1 MKVGWIGAGR
11 MGAQMALRAAYAGH
25 DVCIFAREVAA
36 EAELRAAGARLAA
49 SAPEA
54 VRDADLVCLCLFSDE
69 QVREVM
75 FKPDAG
81 GSGDVLTAMRLG
93 AILAIHTSGSPRL
106 ALDLAAAA
114 PAGVRVIDA
123 PFSGQQD
130 HINKGALTLLVGG
143 DLTALDTARG
153 VFETY
158 ARPIFHV
165 GGLGA
170 AQRIKLANQLLYRAN
185 LAAAEAALRALE
197 KKGVARSV
205 AAPAMMAC
213 SGASFALG
221 PLGAGPSMA
230 ERTRGL
236 QPYLDAYLAA
246 AAEDQLDLR
255 DLIRR
260 GDFAEDSADGQ

>member
-11 MGAQMALRAAYAGH
+11 MGAQMALCAARAGH
-25 DVCIFAREVAA
+25 DVRIFAREIVA
-36 EAELRAAGARLAA
+36 EAELRAAGAQTTD

-54 VRDADLVCLCLFSDE
+54 VGDADLVCLCVFSDD
-69 QVREVM
+69 QAREVM
-75 FKPDAG
+75 FGPGAG
-81 GSGDVLTAMRLG
+81 GSDG
-93 AILAIHTSGSPRL
+93 ALAALRPGAVLAIHTSGSPRL

-123 PFSGQQD
+123 PFSGQQG
-130 HINKGALTLLVGG
+130 HIRKGALTLLVGG
-143 DLTALDTARG
+143 DPAALETARG

-158 ARPIFHV
+158 ARPILHV
-165 GGLGA
+165 GGLGD
-170 AQRIKLANQLLYRAN
+170 AQRIKLANQMLYRAN
-185 LAAAEAALRALE
+185 LAAAEAALRAVE
-197 KKGVARSV
+197 KKGVERSV

-236 QPYLDAYLAA
+236 QPYLDTYLAA
-246 AAEDQLDLR
+246 AAEDQLDLD

-260 GDFAEDSADGQ
+260 GDFAEEPADGQ